1 MIIKLILLG
10 LIFSQSLSAQHYGFG
25 RNKIQ
30 YTDFNWQVLQT
41 EHFDI
46 YYYPEMEELAGKG
59 AAFAEEGFH
68 DLQTKFNHS
77 IRRRI
82 PLIFYSSHLH
92 FQQTNVTPG
101 FIPEGVGGFFEFM
114 KGRVVIPSDGDLI
127 RFRRVIRHELV
138 HVFMHDKLYN
148 VESMTGQREAIYPP
162 LWFVEGLAEFWSGG
176 WDSQGEMVL
185 RDAVLNNYVPGLQN
199 IESIS
204 GSFAMYKIGQ
214 DILGYVAR
222 AHGEDK
228 IYLMLTDF
236 WRYKTFQE
244 NFQAAT
250 GQNYEQ
256 FDQDYLHDLK
266 KRFYPLM
273 TDHDYNI
280 VKTQTLASDGFNFKP
295 VFYTENDQPY
305 VVYMA
310 NVDGYSSIYRKKINT
325 PPDEDEQPE
334 LLLKGEAAS
343 DFEAFHIFTS
353 KIDVSRNGQIIFSAK
368 SGETDRL
375 YFFDIQTRKLT
386 ARKRFPELVGIH
398 SPAWSADDS
407 LVVFS
412 GLSRAGH
419 KDIFIYN
426 PAADQLIQL
435 TNDYYND
442 LDPVWSP
449 DGRKIVFA
457 SDRTSAGLSGGRNL
471 FVMNADGTGLAYL
484 TSGNWQDN
492 SPAFSPDG
500 RWLVFVSDRNLT
512 NNIFVLNMAACD
524 STERN
529 TLPQTK
535 EVSRYIGS
543 TFDPCWTASG
553 GLIFATYENR
563 RFEIRH
569 DADFLEKSDP
579 VPETRTESVLAMADR
594 WKFETI
600 PSGNILSRKPYLR
613 KYNLDFATSQVS
625 QDPIFGT
632 SGGAQFAFSD
642 VLSDEVYNILVYNN
656 ARTSSDLLS
665 SFNFA
670 VTRYSQGR
678 RINLGYGIYRIAG
691 YYYNPQDFY
700 YYEERS
706 GAMAVISY
714 PISEFSRID
723 FSQILSYS
731 DKEWVFDRRRQA
743 WLNSS
748 TISFI
753 HDNSVWSSSGP
764 IDGQRLNLTFGNTY
778 DFAFSRVNYLVLL
791 ADLRRYQ
798 RLSLR
803 SAYAVRLL
811 YLMNQGRETRQYYL
825 GGSWDLRL
833 YPRLGFTGQR
843 VFLLSQELRFPLFDA
858 IGFWTP
864 VGSFGFNG
872 ISGALFLDAGNAWN
886 NDFGQLYGSFGV
898 GARLR
903 LGYFLVLR
911 LDVGRRT
918 DFRHISGNNYTQFFF
933 GWDF

>member
-1 MIIKLILLG
+1 MIKKIILFISL
-10 LIFSQSLSAQHYGFG
+10 LLYPLSAQHYGFG

-30 YTDFNWQVLQT
+30 YTEFNWQVLQT

-59 AAFAEEGFH
+59 AVFAEEGFR

-138 HVFMHDKLYN
+138 HVFMHDKLSN
-148 VESMTGQREAIYPP
+148 VENMTGQRENIYPP

-185 RDAVLNNYVPGLQN
+185 RDAVLNNYIPGLQN
-199 IESIS
+199 IETIS
-204 GSFAMYKIGQ
+204 GSYAMYKIGQ
-214 DILGYVAR
+214 DILSYVAR
-222 AHGEDK
+222 TQGEEK
-228 IYLMLTDF
+228 IYLMLTEI
-236 WRYKTFQE
+236 WRYKSFQE
-244 NFQAAT
+244 NFKAAT
-250 GQNYEQ
+250 GLDYKQ
-256 FDQDYLHDLK
+256 FDLNYLHDLK

-273 TDHDYNI
+273 KDHDYNI
-280 VKTQTLASDGFNFKP
+280 VKTQTLTREGFNFKP
-295 VFYTENDQPY
+295 VFYLENEQPY

-310 NVDGYSSIYRKKINT
+310 NVNGYSSLYRRQIT
-325 PPDEDEQPE
+325 DPGREQEKPE

-343 DFEAFHIFTS
+343 EFEAFHIFTS
-353 KIDVSRNGQIIFSAK
+353 KIDVNREGLVVFSAK
-368 SGETDRL
+368 SGETDWL
-375 YFFDIQTRKLT
+375 YFFDMHSRKIT
-386 ARKRFPELVGIH
+386 GKKNFPELVGIH
-398 SPAWSADDS
+398 SPAWSADGQQ
-407 LVVFS
+407 VVFS
-412 GLSRAGH
+412 GLNRAGYR
-419 KDIFIYN
+419 DLFVFS
-426 PAADQLIQL
+426 PAGNRLIQL

-442 LDPVWSP
+442 LDPVFSP
-449 DGRKIVFA
+449 DGGQIVFA

-471 FVMNADGTGLAYL
+471 FSINADGTGITYL
-484 TSGNWQDN
+484 TAGPWQDN
-492 SPAFSPDG
+492 SPVFSPDG
-500 RWLVFVSDRNLT
+500 QWLAFVSDRNLT
-512 NNIFVLNMAACD
+512 NNIFLLNMAAAD
-524 STERN
+524 SAGRN
-529 TLPQTK
+529 PLPETR
-535 EVSRYIGS
+535 EISRYIGS
-543 TFDPCWTASG
+543 TFDPCWTPSG
-553 GLIFATYENR
+553 GLLFATYENR
-563 RFEIRH
+563 SFEIRH
-569 DADFLEKSDP
+569 DPDLPEKWKTAP
-579 VPETRTESVLAMADR
+579 EIVPEPDKAMAHH
-594 WKFETI
+594 WKFAPI
-600 PSGNILSRKPYLR
+600 PDGKILARKPYIR
-613 KYNLDFATSQVS
+613 KYNLDFAASQVS
-625 QDPIFGT
+625 QDPVFGT

-642 VLSDEVYNILVYNN
+642 VLSDEVYNVLIYNN

-670 VTRYSQGR
+670 VTRYSQGK

-706 GAMAVISY
+706 GVMGIVSY
-714 PISEFSRID
+714 PLSEFSRIE
-723 FSQILSYS
+723 FNQILSYS
-731 DKEWVFDRRRQA
+731 DKDWVFDRRRQA

-748 TISFI
+748 TVSFV
-753 HDNSVWSSSGP
+753 HDNSIWSNSGP
-764 IDGQRLNLTFGNTY
+764 IDGRRLNLTFGNTY
-778 DFAFSRVNYLVLL
+778 DFAFSRVNYLILL
-791 ADLRRYQ
+791 ADLRQYQ

-803 SAYAVRLL
+803 TAYAVRLL

-843 VFLLSQELRFPLFDA
+843 IFLLSQELRFPLFDA

-864 VGSFGFNG
+864 IGSFGFNG
-872 ISGALFLDAGNAWN
+872 LSGALFLDAGNAWN
-886 NDFGQLYGSFGV
+886 DDFGKIYGSFGL
-898 GARLR
+898 GTRLR
-903 LGYFLVLR
+903 LGNLLVLR
-911 LDVGRRT
+911 L
-918 DFRHISGNNYTQFFF
+918 